1 MEIIRKKGGNVPEM
15 QKERELVYFTFPSLA
30 ETNAVEHLFTTRFGG
45 VSSGHLGTMNLS
57 YTRGDEKACVDE
69 NFRRIGELL
78 GYGVENFVFTDQ
90 THTANV
96 RRVGKEDCG
105 KGLVCPRDYAEVDGL
120 VTNEEGIVLSAF
132 FADCVPL
139 YFVDPVKRA
148 IGLAHS
154 GWRGTVQKI
163 GKNTVKKMQEEFGS
177 RREDIIAAIGPSICA
192 DCYEVSE
199 DVAEAFLESFH
210 GKVPFLHAK
219 GNGKYQLDLWEANRW
234 VLLEAGLLEKNI
246 SETDLCTCCNPEL
259 FFSHR
264 ASGGKRGNMG
274 AFLVLR
280 KN

>member
-1 MEIIRKKGGNVPEM
+1 MEIIRKSSMGVPEIK
-15 QKERELVYFTFPSLA
+15 KEKEIVYCTFPALT
-30 ETNAVEHLFTTRFGG
+30 ETKTADHLFTTRFGG
-45 VSSGHLGTMNLS
+45 VSSGHCASMNLG
-57 YTRGDEKACVDE
+57 YARGDERACVDE

-78 GYGVENFVFTDQ
+78 GIGVENFVLTDQ

-96 RRVGKEDCG
+96 RRVGAKDCG
-105 KGLVCPRDYAEVDGL
+105 SGIVRQRDYADVDGL
-120 VTNEEGIVLSAF
+120 VTNEPGVVLSAF

-139 YFVDPVKRA
+139 YFIDPVKRA

-163 GKNTVKKMQEEFGS
+163 GKRTAEKMQAEFGS
-177 RREDIIAAIGPSICA
+177 SQADLIAAIGPSICA
-192 DCYEVSE
+192 ACYEVSE
-199 DVAEAFLESFH
+199 DVAEAFREHFQDTHS
-210 GKVPFLHAK
+210 FLHEK
-219 GNGKYQLDLWEANRW
+219 GGGKYQLDLWEANRQ
-234 VLLEAGLLEKNI
+234 VLLEAGLLENHI
-246 SETDLCTCCNPEL
+246 SVTNLCTCCNPEL